1 MRIEVN
7 LYSLRNG
14 CLSLNYNY
22 YLSSLIYRIVG
33 AHSRK
38 FAMKLHKDGFKS
50 DGKIFKAFT
59 FSKIFYFDGAYV
71 EGGNLILPQNCEV
84 SFLVSSPYEEF
95 VKSFALGLTKTSK
108 IWIGKKSNLFE
119 LKSVELVFEPEIFDG
134 DPLEE
139 IEVKGVFISPLV
151 VSKVDSLGR
160 KVYLGCFDAEVPYL
174 VRENLFKKFNAFYK
188 FIPEDYFEFNFSTD
202 YLMNHDWQKL
212 IAIKEGTP
220 EETKVKGMLAPFT
233 LKGTRRLVKFSWEIG
248 LGEKNSM
255 GFGMWDI
262 KRNGMGR

>member
-1 MRIEVN
+1 MRIEVS
-7 LYSLRNG
+7 LCSLRDNRI
-14 CLSLNYNY
+14 SLNYNY

-38 FAMKLHKDGFKS
+38 FAKKLHKGGFKS
-50 DGKIFKAFT
+50 NGKIFKAFT

-71 EGGNLILPQNCEV
+71 EGGELILPLNCEV

-108 IWIGKKSNLFE
+108 IWIGKETNLFE
-119 LKSVELVFEPEIFDG
+119 LKSIELVFEPEIFNG
-134 DPLEE
+134 DPLEV

-151 VSKVDSLGR
+151 VSKVDSFGR

-174 VRENLFKKFNAFYK
+174 VRENLFRKFNAFYK
-188 FIPEDYFEFNFSTD
+188 CTPENHFEFSFLTD
-202 YLMNHDWQKL
+202 YLGNHDWQKL
-212 IAIKEGTP
+212 ISIKEGTP
-220 EETKVKGMLAPFT
+220 EETKVKGMLAPFI
-233 LKGTRRLVKFSWEIG
+233 LKGSRRLVKFSWEIG

-262 KRNGMGR
+262 KRIKVRG